1 MVSNHSSRG
10 NWWAQAEWLRENIEW
25 GSFYRESVGSPVSV
39 HLWPCGDDDL
49 YFPWWFISSL
59 PKTPSIPPDHY
70 MYTKQKP
77 VAMEIAVDL
86 GGMGR
91 MNLGPVA
98 GVEVSK
104 DASLTLGGESSAK
117 WGWYLT
123 PRVEPIEG
131 IDSSMEKEVI
141 TRTLANGKREWP
153 WGATKRSTMC
163 TKAWKE
169 TVKRVKTT
177 LKGGLLSVVLINAD
191 DGCDYY

>member
-1 MVSNHSSRG
+1 MGTGWVVEREYRMGVVLQGISGFPSLGSPLTLRGRWPLFPMVIHFLPPKNTFHSPRPLYVHKTKACCYGDSRG
-10 NWWAQAEWLRENIEW
+10 SRWDGEDE
-25 GSFYRESVGSPVSV
+25 F
-39 HLWPCGDDDL
+39 
-49 YFPWWFISSL
+49 
-59 PKTPSIPPDHY
+59 
-70 MYTKQKP
+70 
-77 VAMEIAVDL
+77 
-86 GGMGR
+86 
-91 MNLGPVA
+91 GPVV
-98 GVEVSK
+98 GVEVSE
-104 DASLTLGGESSAK
+104 DALLTLGGESSAK

>member
-1 MVSNHSSRG
+1 MGTGWVV
-10 NWWAQAEWLRENIEW
+10 ERE
-25 GSFYRESVGSPVSV
+25 YRMGVVLQGISGFPSLGSP
-39 HLWPCGDDDL
+39 LTLRGRWPL
-49 YFPWWFISSL
+49 FPMVIHFL
-59 PKTPSIPPDHY
+59 PPKNTFHSPDHY

-98 GVEVSK
+98 GVEVSE